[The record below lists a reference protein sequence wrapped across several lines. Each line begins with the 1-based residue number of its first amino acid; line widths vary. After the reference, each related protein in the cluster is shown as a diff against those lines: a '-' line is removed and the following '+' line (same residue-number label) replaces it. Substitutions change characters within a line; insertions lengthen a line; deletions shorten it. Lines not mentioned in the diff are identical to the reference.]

1 MRKAIML
8 RSQLQNKLYTHNT
21 IEYQIAFKR
30 QKNYCN
36 RLYKRER
43 KKYYNNLNLNNIT
56 DNRKFWKTVKPLFG
70 DKGGT
75 TDKIVLVEEN
85 KIINEDAEVAQ
96 TFNNF
101 FENAVKSLGIS
112 ENKLLLTEVDHSCGK
127 VLDAIKMYESHPSIL
142 KIKENVVVET
152 EFSFS
157 PVSLEEIHSELKM
170 LNTRKAIPYMN
181 IPPKQLKEVMNIID
195 KPLQG
200 IWNSEILVNKKFPSK
215 LKLADISP
223 IHKKLQT
230 VLKSNYRPVSVL
242 PVVSK
247 IFERI
252 MDKQTND
259 YMEKYLSPY
268 LCGYRK
274 GYSCQH
280 ALLVMIE
287 RWKQSWDNGGLS
299 GGVLMD
305 LSKAFDTINHKLM
318 IAKLHAYGFDIPA
331 LEIIFDYFSDR
342 WQRTKI
348 NTSFSSWSLIM
359 CGMAQ
364 GSVLGPKYFN
374 IYINDLFFLF
384 IYSDICNMA
393 DDTTPY
399 VCDIDLPSLI
409 HNLQGD
415 VASVISWFEANYL
428 ILNPDKCHFLI
439 SGPKTVVEQMSIE
452 VGDQVIWESLEEKLL
467 GVTIDKKLKFDSHL
481 NNICKK
487 AAAKVTALTRLA
499 KIMPFEKKRILMNAF
514 IEYQFS
520 YCPLVWMFC
529 SRTMN
534 NKINCIHKHAL
545 RLVYLDYVSSFEE
558 LLKKDKSVTIHQRNI
573 QLLAIEMFKVVKG
586 LGPEITKSLFH
597 FDKDTRSDRS
607 FLRPNVNSVNNGKNS
622 IRYFGPIVWDDM
634 LPSKLKSIQTLQ
646 IFKSEIKKWDP
657 VNCPCT
663 LCKEYIGGVGMITTF
678 E

>member
-1 MRKAIML
+1 
-8 RSQLQNKLYTHNT
+8 
-21 IEYQIAFKR
+21 
-30 QKNYCN
+30 
-36 RLYKRER
+36 
-43 KKYYNNLNLNNIT
+43 
-56 DNRKFWKTVKPLFG
+56 
-70 DKGGT
+70 
-75 TDKIVLVEEN
+75 
-85 KIINEDAEVAQ
+85 
-96 TFNNF
+96 
-101 FENAVKSLGIS
+101 
-112 ENKLLLTEVDHSCGK
+112 
-127 VLDAIKMYESHPSIL
+127 
-142 KIKENVVVET
+142 
-152 EFSFS
+152 
-157 PVSLEEIHSELKM
+157 
-170 LNTRKAIPYMN
+170 
-181 IPPKQLKEVMNIID
+181 
-195 KPLQG
+195 
-200 IWNSEILVNKKFPSK
+200 
-215 LKLADISP
+215 
-223 IHKKLQT
+223 
-230 VLKSNYRPVSVL
+230 
-242 PVVSK
+242 
-247 IFERI
+247 
-252 MDKQTND
+252 
-259 YMEKYLSPY
+259 
-268 LCGYRK
+268 
-274 GYSCQH
+274 
-280 ALLVMIE
+280 
-287 RWKQSWDNGGLS
+287 
-299 GGVLMD
+299 MD

-318 IAKLHAYGFDIPA
+318 ISKLHAYGFDIPA
-331 LEIIFDYFSDR
+331 LEIFFDYFSDR

-415 VASVISWFEANYL
+415 VSSVISWFEANYL

-514 IEYQFS
+514 IESQFS

-534 NKINCIHKHAL
+534 NKINCIHKRAL

-597 FDKDTRSDRS
+597 FDKDTRSERS